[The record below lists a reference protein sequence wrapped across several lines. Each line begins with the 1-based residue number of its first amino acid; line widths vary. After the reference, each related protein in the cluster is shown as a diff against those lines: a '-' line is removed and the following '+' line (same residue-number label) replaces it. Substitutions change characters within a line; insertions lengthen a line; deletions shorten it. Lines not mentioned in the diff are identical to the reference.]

1 MSKPRASSLYACV
14 FVKTPSRLV
23 YEYDAAGNATAIKV
37 ENLTADELRA
47 WGVANEA
54 ATMLYEKY
62 QVVMDVNICAYD
74 YGQNDVIAERAKLYT
89 LPGILVTATYP
100 DGSRGQYALRKEL
113 NEKFF
118 GINWKATDV
127 YPYYEALYLQ
137 QSGQPSLLCKIFPP
151 LCQIGA
157 YAWLAAAAVSTYKA
171 VEQKKNAPLATVWGA
186 GALLSFNEFQSK
198 GGFDLIFKKK

>member
-1 MSKPRASSLYACV
+1 MSNPRASSIYACV

-23 YEYDAAGNATAIKV
+23 YEYDADGNATGIKI
-37 ENLTADELRA
+37 ENLTTDEYRA
-47 WGVANEA
+47 WNVAQEA
-54 ATMLYEKY
+54 ANLLYDKY
-62 QVVMDVNICAYD
+62 KFVMDVNICAYD
-74 YGQNDVIAERAKLYT
+74 YGNNDVITEQAKLYT

-113 NEKFF
+113 NENFF

-171 VEQKKNAPLATVWGA
+171 VEQKKNAPLAVGWGA
-186 GALLSFNEFQSK
+186 AALLSFNEFNSK
-198 GGFDLIFKKK
+198 GGFDVVFKKK